1 MCEDEAAHARA
12 QSVCG
17 RVATQFW
24 DEIEFKFSWWTF
36 TSLAYSANAAEAA
49 QAAASAEMV
58 FFAVQSRG
66 DLPAK
71 VKSWIEMW
79 VNNRADRGGALI
91 CLATDEHPLAPEVS
105 LKQLYLRQIAHRA
118 EMDFL
123 SDISENFAPTIP
135 ESLEWFADRAD
146 AVGPVMD
153 DILRQ
158 TGSPPPPVLL

>member
-1 MCEDEAAHARA
+1 MCEDEASHARA
-12 QSVCG
+12 QSICE

-36 TSLAYSANAAEAA
+36 TSLAYSANAVEAA

-58 FFAVQSRG
+58 FFAVQGRG
-66 DLPAK
+66 DLPAR

-79 VNNRADRGGALI
+79 VNTRPDRGGALI
-91 CLATDEHPLAPEVS
+91 CLATDERPLESEGS
-105 LKQLYLRQIAHRA
+105 LKEFYLRQIAHRA

-123 SDISENFAPTIP
+123 SDISEHFAPTIP
-135 ESLEWFADRAD
+135 ESPEWFADRAA